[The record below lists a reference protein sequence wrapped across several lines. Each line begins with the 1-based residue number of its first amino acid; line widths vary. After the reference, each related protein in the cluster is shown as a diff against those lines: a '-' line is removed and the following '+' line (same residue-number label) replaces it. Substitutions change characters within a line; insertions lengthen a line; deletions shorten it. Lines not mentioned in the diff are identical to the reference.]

1 MPLNIDQQYME
12 EALLEAEKGVGRTS
26 PNPAVGAV
34 VVKDGKIVGRGY
46 HHKAGE
52 PHAEVNAIED
62 AGECTVGA
70 TIFVTLEPCN
80 HTGRTPPCTKAILEA
95 GIQRVVIGSPDPN
108 PGVKG
113 GGAKF
118 LASCGLAVTTGVLEQ
133 QCTAIIHPFL
143 KHSSTGMPWV
153 VMKAGMSLDGKISYQ
168 SGQGG
173 KITSSRSAEKVHLL
187 RDKLDAILI
196 GVGTAEI
203 DNPSLT
209 VRLENGLGRDPLRI
223 VLDPDL
229 RLSPSAKMLSLTSS
243 AETWLFCKQNSN
255 SERYAALKERGAII
269 HEVSNGMD
277 GRLDLSE
284 VLKILGKN
292 NIASVLVEGGAKI
305 HGSML
310 RSGLVDEVNLF
321 IAPFF
326 IGDKGVSLLDGIS
339 FVNREQALKLRD
351 VETTMIG
358 EDILLKGYLN
368 SVVSTGSVR

>member
-1 MPLNIDQQYME
+1 MALNIDQQYME

-34 VVKDGKIVGRGY
+34 IVKDGKVVGRGY

-118 LASCGLAVTTGVLEQ
+118 LASQGLTVKSGVLEQ

-143 KHSSTGMPWV
+143 KHSATGMPWV

-168 SGQGG
+168 SGKGG
-173 KITSSRSAEKVHLL
+173 KITSSMSAQKVHLL

-209 VRLENGLGRDPLRI
+209 VRLENGEGRDPLRI
-223 VLDPDL
+223 ILDPDL
-229 RLSPSAKMLSLTSS
+229 RLSPTAKMFSLTSS
-243 AETWLFCKQNSN
+243 AETWLFCKQNRN
-255 SERYAALKERGAII
+255 GERYAALKERGAII
-269 HEVSNGMD
+269 HEVSNGKD

-284 VLKILGKN
+284 VLRILGKN

-326 IGDKGVSLLDGIS
+326 IGDKGVDLLDGIS
-339 FVNREQALKLRD
+339 FINREQALKLRD
-351 VETTMIG
+351 VETMMMG
-358 EDILLKGYLN
+358 DDILLKGYLN
-368 SVVSTGSVR
+368 SVVSTGLVR